1 MYSNR
6 KISRPK
12 FILIVQLIMSSPQPN
27 DSNSKMPSPML
38 SNDTSMLGDINIGTP
53 IDLTI
58 DNSVIQQ
65 TQQENLSTNDNM
77 EVDDVVTS
85 EIAQNSNELEPAKIE
100 VKSEP
105 PEQFTQEQAQLET
118 EPDVDPIEKMRSLEI
133 LPDLFNL
140 LYDLNNEE
148 NSKVTPK
155 DFDKYLGSLR
165 LKLSNLKNLMSE
177 VEGIN
182 ETLSYTLDK
191 IESLK
196 QNNMKKEAFLS
207 NFKNSVNMNE
217 EI

>member
-1 MYSNR
+1 
-6 KISRPK
+6 
-12 FILIVQLIMSSPQPN
+12 MSSPQPN

-65 TQQENLSTNDNM
+65 TQQENLS
-77 EVDDVVTS
+77 TS

-165 LKLSNLKNLMSE
+165 LKLSNLKNLMLE

-196 QNNMKKEAFLS
+196 QNNIKKEAFLL

>member
-105 PEQFTQEQAQLET
+105 PEQFTPRAS
-118 EPDVDPIEKMRSLEI
+118 P
-133 LPDLFNL
+133 
-140 LYDLNNEE
+140 
-148 NSKVTPK
+148 
-155 DFDKYLGSLR
+155 
-165 LKLSNLKNLMSE
+165 
-177 VEGIN
+177 
-182 ETLSYTLDK
+182 
-191 IESLK
+191 
-196 QNNMKKEAFLS
+196 
-207 NFKNSVNMNE
+207 
-217 EI
+217 

>member
-1 MYSNR
+1 M
-6 KISRPK
+6 
-12 FILIVQLIMSSPQPN
+12 
-27 DSNSKMPSPML
+27 
-38 SNDTSMLGDINIGTP
+38 
-53 IDLTI
+53 
-58 DNSVIQQ
+58 
-65 TQQENLSTNDNM
+65 
-77 EVDDVVTS
+77 
-85 EIAQNSNELEPAKIE
+85 
-100 VKSEP
+100 
-105 PEQFTQEQAQLET
+105 
-118 EPDVDPIEKMRSLEI
+118 DPIEKMRSLEI

-165 LKLSNLKNLMSE
+165 LKLSNLKNLMLE

-196 QNNMKKEAFLS
+196 QNNIKKEAFLL